1 MNEQEIDRR
10 LAALL
15 RRPEPEPDPAF
26 VDRVVLAAR
35 VESQFRIARRR
46 ALLRAAV
53 DCGAAVAVG
62 ASFFLMSQMGGAVAD
77 GIILPG
83 GPAMAGL
90 VMLLLWGAIALP
102 VSRDRGGLGL
112 AA

>member
-10 LAALL
+10 SSRAA

-35 VESQFRIARRR
+35 LESQFRIARRR
-46 ALLRAAV
+46 ALLRAVV

-62 ASFFLMSQMGGAVAD
+62 ASFF
-77 GIILPG
+77 
-83 GPAMAGL
+83 
-90 VMLLLWGAIALP
+90 
-102 VSRDRGGLGL
+102 
-112 AA
+112 

>member
-1 MNEQEIDRR
+1 MKDQDIDLC
-10 LAALL
+10 LAEWLARPAL
-15 RRPEPEPDPAF
+15 EPDPAF

-35 VESQFRIARRR
+35 IDRQLIAARRR
-46 ALLRAAV
+46 SLWRGMI

-62 ASFFLMSQMGGAVAD
+62 ASFYLMSQMSGAELN

-90 VMLLLWGAIALP
+90 VMLALWSAVALP
-102 VSRDRGGLGL
+102 IPRDRSLGRI
-112 AA
+112 A